1 MVLTSVH
8 SVCLGW
14 LRHSSAAEAA
24 SGGRCAG
31 AEQAAAEAQLPQW
44 QTSGDS
50 LDMTLLTAR
59 DPIQFYA
66 EVPLYESELD
76 DNGTSQLSVK
86 VLSSSHIAHPG
97 RWSSEHVLSACLYR
111 GMCPFWFRS
120 SADLAVVSQVRVMP
134 GCWYALLRFF
144 LRVDGTLV
152 RMREARLFCDL
163 KEPNKVCTSPFVQV
177 TSLHRTQ
184 LHIGVDLTPPPRS
197 KSTWVLLNLIK
208 LSCTCAG
215 CSNRASSA
223 FSALEVQVVRE
234 VKHSESTL
242 AQLSGNAPADRG
254 VSDPIIACC
263 HSIEIKG
270 MHVASELRC
279 SGMSKWVMQI
289 FTCLQVAHRD
299 ADSAAL
305 ALSAIA
311 PDGVK
316 EYRIDTL
323 CL

>member
-1 MVLTSVH
+1 MDRRPGFGSQTHEGQSWIVETHTAPISKDTDVEELKNNLAAPNLPEQLFGSSFLRLTHQASGLALEFNAADALQRWHEDNEPPVQVAIASTWQSTRKEAVAKVAALH
-8 SVCLGW
+8 YDWTYSTSYAGT
-14 LRHSSAAEAA
+14 LRHAPKRQTDGAPTVGTITQLSPRRPAVPRFSEAT
-24 SGGRCAG
+24 SDNSVSG

-86 VLSSSHIAHPG
+86 V
-97 RWSSEHVLSACLYR
+97 
-111 GMCPFWFRS
+111 
-120 SADLAVVSQVRVMP
+120 RVMP

-163 KEPNKVCTSPFVQV
+163 KEPNKV
-177 TSLHRTQ
+177 
-184 LHIGVDLTPPPRS
+184 
-197 KSTWVLLNLIK
+197 
-208 LSCTCAG
+208 
-215 CSNRASSA
+215 
-223 FSALEVQVVRE
+223 VRE

-254 VSDPIIACC
+254 
-263 HSIEIKG
+263 
-270 MHVASELRC
+270 
-279 SGMSKWVMQI
+279 
-289 FTCLQVAHRD
+289 VAHRD